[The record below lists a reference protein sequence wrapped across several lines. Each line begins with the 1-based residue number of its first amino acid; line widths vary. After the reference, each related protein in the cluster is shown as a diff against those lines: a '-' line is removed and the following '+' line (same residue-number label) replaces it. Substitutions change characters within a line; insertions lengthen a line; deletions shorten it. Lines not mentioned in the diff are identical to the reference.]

1 MSRPHCDGT
10 GFGWI
15 EIDGERYEHDVLIRL
30 DGKIKRRKKKLSKLI
45 YGTSHVISRPEAEHV
60 FEDGARVLIIG
71 TGQDGCVHLSPE
83 AAAYLEMHE
92 PVRAARALART
103 RRPRRGPCLALR
115 ARSRSLLTRT
125 RRRLAARRT
134 QVGSGPPRPHA
145 ARG

>member
-1 MSRPHCDGT
+1 MSRPYCDAT

-92 PVRAARALART
+92 VEVRLQPTPEALGAWNAAGKDA
-103 RRPRRGPCLALR
+103 
-115 ARSRSLLTRT
+115 
-125 RRRLAARRT
+125 
-134 QVGSGPPRPHA
+134 VGLFHVTC
-145 ARG
+145 